1 MDILIKLIFVAVG
14 LGLKFFAVDAD
25 NILLQ
30 LLFLVIGFVLLIKGA
45 DWFVD
50 GASGV
55 ADRMGISQLIIGLTV
70 VAFGTSAPEAAVS
83 ITAATKAQGVDI
95 AISNVMGSN
104 ILNVLLILGLAALLC
119 PLPVQDSTKKIEI
132 PFVIAITALVLG
144 LGYFDKSLGHLDGAI
159 LLVCMAGFLTYT
171 IIMAKKGKSEAEK
184 GEGKKSP
191 LLILFLDI
199 IVGIVAIVMG
209 SDVTV
214 SSASYIALHFGMS
227 EKLVGLTIVAFGT
240 SLPEL
245 ITSCIASIKKKP
257 DIAVGNIVGS
267 NIFNILFVLALS
279 AAITPLPY
287 VNPSTGADFLI
298 DNIVAIGAAA
308 LLFICVLAGK
318 GKIRRWGG
326 AAMLA
331 AYGGYF
337 FYLMK
342 GM

>member
-132 PFVIAITALVLG
+132 PFVIAVTALVLG

-184 GEGKKSP
+184 G
-191 LLILFLDI
+191 
-199 IVGIVAIVMG
+199 G
-209 SDVTV
+209 S
-214 SSASYIALHFGMS
+214 Y
-227 EKLVGLTIVAFGT
+227 
-240 SLPEL
+240 
-245 ITSCIASIKKKP
+245 
-257 DIAVGNIVGS
+257 
-267 NIFNILFVLALS
+267 
-279 AAITPLPY
+279 
-287 VNPSTGADFLI
+287 
-298 DNIVAIGAAA
+298 
-308 LLFICVLAGK
+308 
-318 GKIRRWGG
+318 
-326 AAMLA
+326 
-331 AYGGYF
+331 
-337 FYLMK
+337 
-342 GM
+342 